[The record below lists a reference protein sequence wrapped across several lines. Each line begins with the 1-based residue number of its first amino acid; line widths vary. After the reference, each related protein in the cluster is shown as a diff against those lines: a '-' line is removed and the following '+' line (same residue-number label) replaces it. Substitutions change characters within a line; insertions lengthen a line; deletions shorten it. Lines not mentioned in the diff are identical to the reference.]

1 MSRRTHPHTGI
12 EVVDP
17 TESVKPAH
25 RRFVNGNPTF
35 YQEQGDNYSNPRP
48 RSGQYWTAVDTVE
61 GVVGGGEERAAR
73 RREPVRRPM
82 RPVSW
87 AHMAT
92 STRFRAPS
100 FRMRLA
106 RCAVTVLGVI

>member
-35 YQEQGDNYSNPRP
+35 YQEQGDKILEPKATQWS
-48 RSGQYWTAVDTVE
+48 VLDC
-61 GVVGGGEERAAR
+61 R
-73 RREPVRRPM
+73 RH
-82 RPVSW
+82 S
-87 AHMAT
+87 
-92 STRFRAPS
+92 
-100 FRMRLA
+100 
-106 RCAVTVLGVI
+106 